1 MQNICLNYI
10 LYINNKVYIRYT
22 NKFQYSIRF
31 YVLFVL
37 KTLKILFYEYGAP
50 EKKKIFLVYSEN
62 IVHNDEQKKSEKF
75 DLLTLILKC
84 ASKKLNTRKFFF

>member
-1 MQNICLNYI
+1 M
-10 LYINNKVYIRYT
+10 
-22 NKFQYSIRF
+22 
-31 YVLFVL
+31 
-37 KTLKILFYEYGAP
+37 KILFYEYGAP

-84 ASKKLNTRKFFF
+84 GSKKLNTRKFFFKCHSLINNCHRNRKM